1 MAAYV
6 RGSNPIWFLVDLTAN
21 AFDDTFYMFVL
32 QNTIPYLPA
41 DVYHTSSG
49 TVWSQPIRFL
59 ANGTLPEDIFFDPG
73 TTENPILYRLEFRHG
88 NTQADPL
95 IYLVENYAPGSG
107 GGSGPITEF
116 SLAMENQIT
125 NPQFSL
131 TNFGTSLTVSATDPV
146 LEIAPG
152 WTLELSGTGNVTV
165 TQVPLNNSAD
175 TINPTNAPYA
185 LRINQTGFTS
195 PKLRQR
201 FEQNGMLW
209 ANKTVAASITAK
221 VTTPPVTI
229 TADLID
235 SNGTTLATVLPAK
248 ILSASFAEYTDHDTL
263 GGTTNPDIP
272 PAAYIDFVLNLPVNS
287 DVYVTSIQLIVLDIA
302 TDVTYQQDSINRQI
316 DHTFNYYKDPLII
329 KPIPSML
336 VGWDF
341 AFNPAQIAGYAV
353 AAQAFGAG
361 TSYYAWDQTIL
372 FQTANSAITVS
383 KDNTN
388 SSLKLTAA
396 ATTQM
401 AVIQY
406 LSASQ
411 ARNIF
416 QTIAREGASVNILI
430 ASNPVVTMTLS
441 LWWTANASLPTLSTN
456 DSLVTGLG
464 TNGLPAVVAG
474 WHQITRN
481 LIEEDVFTNTANDT
495 FENFGFSDFDDDAA
509 YTTAG
514 KFFAIV
520 LGTSSMASTNY
531 INIKSISLVPG
542 ILPTIPA
549 AQTPDEVLREC
560 EYYYE
565 KSYKFDVVPTTP
577 AAITQVNSLTI
588 EQAAQISG
596 GNTVAVNSSF
606 SIQYRN
612 IKINDTPTVHLY
624 DPVGGAIDE
633 VRAVVQTDTTLGQLN
648 VAVASFWIKTGSGAK
663 GVSYLTQA
671 SSPIAL
677 VGVADALYSG
687 YINFHY
693 TADARLGI
701 V

>member
-1 MAAYV
+1 MAFV
-6 RGSNPIWFLVDLTAN
+6 RGANPIWFLVDLTAN
-21 AFDDTFYMFVL
+21 AFDDTFYLFVL

-41 DVYHTSSG
+41 TVYHEADGVPWT
-49 TVWSQPIRFL
+49 QPIQFY
-59 ANGTLPEDIFFDPG
+59 ANGTLPENIFFDPG

-88 NTQADPL
+88 PTQADPL
-95 IYLVENYAPGSG
+95 IYLVENYSPGSG
-107 GGSGPITEF
+107 GGSGPITTF

-125 NPQFSL
+125 NPQFSI
-131 TNFGTSLTVSATDPV
+131 TNFGTSLTVSATDPI

-152 WTLELSGTGNVTV
+152 WTLELTGTGNVTV

-185 LRINQTGFTS
+185 LRINQTGFTE

-209 ANKTVAASITAK
+209 ANKTVSSSITAK
-221 VTTPPVTI
+221 VTTPPAFI
-229 TADLID
+229 SADLID
-235 SNGTTLATVLPAK
+235 SNGTPLGTVLHSTS
-248 ILSASFAEYTDHDTL
+248 LSATFNEYPDFVTL
-263 GGTTNPDIP
+263 GATTNPDIP
-272 PAAYIDFVLNLPVNS
+272 PAAYIDYVLNLPINS
-287 DVYVTSIQLIVLDIA
+287 DVYVTSIQLIAQDVA
-302 TDVTYQQDSINRQI
+302 TKVTYQQDSINRQI

-329 KPIPSML
+329 KPISSML

-341 AFNPAQIAGYAV
+341 AFNPAQIAGYSV

-361 TSYYAWDQTIL
+361 TSYYVWDQTIL
-372 FQTANSAITVS
+372 FQTADSAITAS

-430 ASNPVVTMTLS
+430 ASNPAVTMTLS
-441 LWWTANASLPTLSTN
+441 LWWTANASLPTLTTN

-495 FENFGFSDFDDDAA
+495 FENFGFSDFNDDAP

-542 ILPTIPA
+542 IIPTIPA

-565 KSYKFDVVPTTP
+565 KSYKFDIVPETL
-577 AAITQVNSLTI
+577 AAMTEINSLTI
-588 EQAAQISG
+588 VQESQQSG
-596 GNTVAVNSSF
+596 VNTVAINSSF
-606 SIQYRN
+606 SIQYRTP
-612 IKINDTPTVHLY
+612 KINDTPVVHLY
-624 DPVGGAIDE
+624 DTITGNIDK
-633 VRAVVQTDTTLGQLN
+633 VRAAIQTAENFGQNNAVVAT
-648 VAVASFWIKTGSGAK
+648 FWAKAGSGAK
-663 GVSYLTQA
+663 GVTYLTNA
-671 SSPIAL
+671 STPIATIPTGTSTL
-677 VGVADALYSG
+677 QSG

-693 TADARLGI
+693 TSDARLGVI
-701 V
+701 